1 MVKKKGDVSAGDAAT
16 QAVKSSRLTALT
28 EEGAPTGAALWT
40 AVGKSRGVME
50 SLTPGLGFLGV
61 YALTADVLLSVM
73 APVMVAIGFIA
84 ARLLTR
90 TQVMPAVAG
99 LIGITASA
107 SVAILSGRAE
117 DNFLLGFVV
126 NALWIAALL
135 VSLILRRPLAGW
147 VVSVLRG
154 DPTWR
159 KNMVMFRVAVVATW
173 MWVIIFGL
181 RLTIQIPLYLAG
193 EVSALAIAKL
203 GLGVPLYAAGLWF
216 TWLLFRNVASKGES
230 VVQ

>member
-1 MVKKKGDVSAGDAAT
+1 
-16 QAVKSSRLTALT
+16 
-28 EEGAPTGAALWT
+28 
-40 AVGKSRGVME
+40 
-50 SLTPGLGFLGV
+50 
-61 YALTADVLLSVM
+61 
-73 APVMVAIGFIA
+73 
-84 ARLLTR
+84 
-90 TQVMPAVAG
+90 MPAVAG

-117 DNFLLGFVV
+117 DNFSGFVV

-135 VSLILRRPLAGW
+135 VSLILRRPLGGLGCFCVA
-147 VVSVLRG
+147 G